1 MGFYDAL
8 MFHML
13 LCSNCTMVYPANS
26 GKTTKWLLKGVHKM
40 HVSIVESYTEIKI
53 KYYLLKDY
61 AVLQS
66 EGIYM
71 QK

>member
-1 MGFYDAL
+1 
-8 MFHML
+8 
-13 LCSNCTMVYPANS
+13 
-26 GKTTKWLLKGVHKM
+26 M

-66 EGIYM
+66 EDIYM